1 MKPVIGMVIFVHP
14 PAMNQDNASAL
25 GSLLISV
32 SFNREINAVTT
43 IRDPESSTI
52 LDVALL

>member
-1 MKPVIGMVIFVHP
+1 MVIFVHP